1 MNKLL
6 ILISIATCLILSA
19 CGDDDPKDI
28 VRETRMEVSSETGV
42 MYALFDDKQ
51 EHPIECML
59 VKTEES
65 PDQWVPM
72 AFGTI
77 EGFTYERG
85 HEYYLS
91 VR

>member
-6 ILISIATCLILSA
+6 TLISIATCLILSA

-59 VKTEES
+59 VKTE
-65 PDQWVPM
+65 
-72 AFGTI
+72 
-77 EGFTYERG
+77 
-85 HEYYLS
+85 
-91 VR
+91 